1 MTGPYANGAQL
12 YRDAGWQ
19 GVLPI
24 VGKRVPPAGYTG
36 YNATWPTD
44 EVIAD
49 WINVR
54 GHENIGLR
62 MPDDIIGIDVDAYD
76 GRKGL
81 ETIEWYETNLDSILP
96 LTPRSSARVDGSGI
110 RFFRVP
116 GGLNWKSDLG
126 TNSNVEIIRS
136 GHRFAMVWPSIH
148 PDINEMYK
156 WLAPDNSVWDGIPGL
171 GEFPPLPQEW
181 VDALQAGS
189 AVGGASVGGRSGE
202 DHSGDDAPLTGQDGS
217 VINVDAMFEHGLPPG
232 EQNARLFDY
241 MCSMRARNFRR
252 VEMISVGMLLLQRME
267 NVPGEQPWTASDI
280 IDMVDRVRRTYSPG
294 LSSGMMQGLG
304 QGALAWAQR
313 MASGQAITEI
323 SEMPPREALA
333 TDMGNSMRMV
343 QLLGDRIRYAVRED
357 QWYVWDDVRWCPDD
371 TNRIMELTKNVV
383 DAIRADAIM
392 TDGEDRTRWLNWA
405 RDSESLA
412 RRKAMIAGAQSEPE
426 LVINTTDM
434 DTDPNI
440 LVVRNGTLDL
450 LTGELRESRREDLC
464 SHRAEVDY
472 DAEASYERWLGHVRF
487 VCNDDPILMAYLQ
500 RAAGYSLTGN
510 VGARSFFFLEGT
522 GSNGKNAF
530 VEPLMMVMGSYAKA
544 ATTALLTGGDEQ
556 HPTILADLQG
566 SRLVFIDETR
576 QGKALNV
583 ERLKA
588 LTGSKRVKAR
598 KMSKDFYEF
607 DAQFK
612 LWIAGN
618 GQPTIRDP
626 SDGVWNRMH
635 RVVCHGKIAPGKAIA
650 GYGDLLYS
658 EEASGILRW
667 ALEGLRGWR
676 ELGGLG
682 IPDSIKEDV
691 QSYRDDEDYVGQFI
705 EDVLIRTGDNEDMIF
720 NKDLYFVYA
729 QWADEHGLRG
739 VDRLTS
745 PILGKAL
752 VAHGID
758 RPKNGVTI
766 NRVKNRGYRGIKFS
780 DGKMNWI
787 NSLKG

>member
-1 MTGPYANGAQL
+1 MTGPYGEAAEL
-12 YRDAGWQ
+12 YRNAGWQ

-24 VGKRVPPAGYTG
+24 VGKRMAPTGYTG
-36 YNATWPTD
+36 YNGAWPTD
-44 EVIAD
+44 AVIDD
-49 WINVR
+49 WVNVR
-54 GHENIGLR
+54 GTDNIGLR

-81 ETIEWYETNLDSILP
+81 ETIEWWESQLDCVLP
-96 LTPRSSARVDGSGI
+96 LSPRSSARTDGSGI

-116 GGLNWKSDLG
+116 PGLNWKSDLG
-126 TNSNVEIIRS
+126 TGSNVEIIRF
-136 GHRFAMVWPSIH
+136 GHRFAMVWPSVH
-148 PDINEMYK
+148 PDINETYK
-156 WLAPDNSVWDGIPGL
+156 WLAPDNTVLDDIPGL
-171 GEFPPLPQEW
+171 GEFPALPDEW
-181 VDALQAGS
+181 VAGLQAGS
-189 AVGGASVGGRSGE
+189 GPRTSGSGE
-202 DHSGDDAPLTGQDGS
+202 DHSGDDSPLTGQDGQ

-280 IDMVDRVRRTYSPG
+280 IEMVDRVRRTYSPG

-304 QGALAWAQR
+304 PGALAYAQR
-313 MASGQAITEI
+313 LAGGQALTEVN
-323 SEMPPREALA
+323 ELPPREALA

-371 TNRIMELTKNVV
+371 TNRVMELTKNVV
-383 DAIRADAIM
+383 DAIRADAIAAEG
-392 TDGEDRTRWLNWA
+392 DDRTRWLNWA

-412 RRKAMIAGAQSEPE
+412 RRKAMIAGAESEPS

-434 DTDPNI
+434 DSDPNI

-450 LTGELRESRREDLC
+450 LTGKLRESRRDELC
-464 SHRAEVDY
+464 SHLAEVDY
-472 DAEASYERWLGHVRF
+472 VEDAPFERWLSHVHF
-487 VCNDDPILMAYLQ
+487 VCNGDPILMAYLQ

-510 VGARSFFFLEGT
+510 VGARSFFFMEGT

-530 VEPLMMVMGSYAKA
+530 VEPLMMVMGSYAKT

-566 SRLVFIDETR
+566 ARLVFIDETR

-598 KMSKDFYEF
+598 KMNKNFYEF

-667 ALEGLRGWR
+667 ALEGLQGYR

-682 IPDSIKEDV
+682 IPDSIKADV
-691 QSYRDDEDYVGQFI
+691 QSYRDEEDYVGQFI
-705 EDVLIRTGDNEDMIF
+705 DDVLIRTGNSGDALF
-720 NKDLYFVYA
+720 NKDLYAAYER
-729 QWADEHGLRG
+729 WAVEHGLRG
-739 VDRLTS
+739 VDKFNAAV
-745 PILGKAL
+745 LGKAL
-752 VAHGID
+752 VGHGIE
-758 RPKNGVTI
+758 RPPGAISINGE
-766 NRVKNRGYRGIKFS
+766 KGRGYRGIKFANGTTS
-780 DGKMNWI
+780 WL
-787 NSLKG
+787 NSLRS

>member
-1 MTGPYANGAQL
+1 MTGPYADAAQL

-24 VGKRVPPAGYTG
+24 VGKRVPPSGYTG
-36 YNATWPTD
+36 YNAAWPTD
-44 EVIAD
+44 AVVDD
-49 WINVR
+49 WVNVR

-62 MPDDIIGIDVDAYD
+62 LPDDIIGIDIDAYD

-81 ETIEWYETNLDSILP
+81 ETIEWYEAQLDCVLP
-96 LTPRSSARVDGSGI
+96 LTHRSSARTDGSGI

-116 GGLNWKSDLG
+116 PGMNWKSDLG

-136 GHRFAMVWPSIH
+136 GHRFAMVWPSLH
-148 PDINEMYK
+148 PDVNETYK
-156 WLAPDNSVWDGIPGL
+156 WLAPDNSVLDDIPAL
-171 GEFPPLPQEW
+171 GEFPMLPDEW
-181 VDALQAGS
+181 IAALQV
-189 AVGGASVGGRSGE
+189 VGGVRAPGTGGSGE
-202 DHSGDDAPLTGQDGS
+202 DHSSDDAPLTGQDGA

-267 NVPGEQPWTASDI
+267 NVPGEEPWTANDI
-280 IDMVDRVRRTYSPG
+280 IVMVDRVRRTYAPG
-294 LSSGMMQGLG
+294 LSSGMMQGMG
-304 QGALAWAQR
+304 PGALAWAQR
-313 MASGQAITEI
+313 MANGQAVTDVNEL
-323 SEMPPREALA
+323 PPREALA

-357 QWYVWDDVRWCPDD
+357 QWYIWDDVRWRPDN

-383 DAIRADAIM
+383 DSIRGDAIM
-392 TDGEDRTRWLNWA
+392 MDGEDRVRLLNWA

-412 RRKAMIAGAQSEPE
+412 RRKAMIAGAESEPE

-450 LTGELRESRREDLC
+450 LTGQLRESRREDLC
-464 SHRAEVDY
+464 SHLAEVDY
-472 DAEASYERWLGHVRF
+472 VENAPFERWLSHVHF
-487 VCNDDPILMAYLQ
+487 VCNGDPILMAYLQ

-566 SRLVFIDETR
+566 ARLVFIDETR

-598 KMSKDFYEF
+598 KISKDFYEF

-650 GYGDLLYS
+650 GFGDLLYA

-667 ALEGLRGWR
+667 ALEGLQGYR
-676 ELGGLG
+676 EIGGLG
-682 IPDSIKEDV
+682 IPDSIKQDV
-691 QSYRDDEDYVGQFI
+691 QSYRDEEDYVGQFI
-705 EDVLIRTGDNEDMIF
+705 EDVLIRTGNSGDALF
-720 NKDLYFVYA
+720 NKDLYAAYER
-729 QWADEHGLRG
+729 WAVEHGLRG
-739 VDRLTS
+739 VDKLNAAV
-745 PILGKAL
+745 LGKAL
-752 VAHGID
+752 VGHGIE
-758 RPKNGVTI
+758 RPNGPISI
-766 NRVKNRGYRGIKFS
+766 NAQKGRGYRGIKFR
-780 DGKMNWI
+780 DGTTAWL
-787 NSLKG
+787 NSLS

>member
-1 MTGPYANGAQL
+1 MTGPYASAAQL
-12 YRDAGWQ
+12 YRDAGWL

-24 VGKRVPPAGYTG
+24 VGKRVPPSGYTG

-44 EVIAD
+44 EIISD

-81 ETIEWYETNLDSILP
+81 ETIEWFESQLDCVLP
-96 LTPRSSARVDGSGI
+96 LTHRVSARTDGSGI

-116 GGLNWKSDLG
+116 SGMSWKSDLG

-148 PDINEMYK
+148 PDIEREYK
-156 WLAPDNSVWDGIPGL
+156 WLAPDNSVLDDIPGM
-171 GEFPPLPQEW
+171 GEFPELPVAWIE
-181 VDALQAGS
+181 ALQVGPAGR
-189 AVGGASVGGRSGE
+189 ATGGGD
-202 DHSGDDAPLTGQDGS
+202 DHSDEDAPLLDGAGE
-217 VINVDAMFEHGLPPG
+217 VINVDAMYQHGLPVG
-232 EQNARLFDY
+232 EQNKMLFDY

-252 VEMISVGMLLLQRME
+252 VEMINAGMVLLQRME
-267 NVPGEQPWTASDI
+267 NRPGEEPWTAEHI
-280 IDMVDRVRRTYSPG
+280 IEMVTRVRRSYPAG

-304 QGALAWAQR
+304 PGALAYAQR
-313 MASGQAITEI
+313 LAGGQAVTEV
-323 SEMPPREALA
+323 SELPPREALA

-343 QLLGDRIRYAVRED
+343 QLLGDRIRYSVDES
-357 QWYVWDDVRWCPDD
+357 QWYIWDDVRWAPDKKNTVMD
-371 TNRIMELTKNVV
+371 LTKNVI

-392 TDGEDRTRWLNWA
+392 ADGEDRTRWLNWA
-405 RDSESLA
+405 RDSENLS
-412 RRKAMIAGAQSEPE
+412 RRNAMIAGAQAEPA

-434 DTDPNI
+434 DTDSNI

-450 LTGELRESRREDLC
+450 LTGELRESRREELC
-464 SHRAEVDY
+464 SHLAEVDY
-472 DAEASYERWLGHVRF
+472 VPDAPFERWLSHVHF
-487 VCNDDPILMAYLQ
+487 LCNGDPILMAYLQ
-500 RAAGYSLTGN
+500 RAAGYTLTGN
-510 VGARSFFFLEGT
+510 VGARSFFFMEGT

-530 VEPLMMVMGSYAKA
+530 IEPLMMVMGSYAKA

-598 KMSKDFYEF
+598 KMKKDFYEF

-635 RVVCHGKIAPGKAIA
+635 RIVCHGKIAPGKAIA
-650 GYGDLLYS
+650 SFGDLLYK

-691 QSYRDDEDYVGQFI
+691 QTYRDDEDYVGQFI
-705 EDVLIRTGDNEDMIF
+705 EDVLIKTGN
-720 NKDLYFVYA
+720 NGDLILNTSLYA
-729 QWADEHGLRG
+729 AYARWADEHGLRG
-739 VDRLTS
+739 IDRLTS
-745 PILGKAL
+745 ATLGKAL
-752 VAHGID
+752 VGHGIE
-758 RPKNGVTI
+758 RPKNPVSV
-766 NRVKNRGYRGIKFS
+766 NAVKGRGYRGVKFV
-780 DGKMNWI
+780 DGTSTWLD
-787 NSLKG
+787 SFR

>member
-1 MTGPYANGAQL
+1 MTGPYAQAAQL

-24 VGKRVPPAGYTG
+24 VGKRVPPSGYTG
-36 YNATWPTD
+36 YNASWPTD
-44 EVIAD
+44 LVIDD
-49 WINVR
+49 WVNVR
-54 GHENIGLR
+54 GAENIGLR
-62 MPDDIIGIDVDAYD
+62 LPDDIIGIDIDAYD

-81 ETIEWYETNLDSILP
+81 ETIEWYESQLDCVLP
-96 LTPRSSARVDGSGI
+96 LTHRSSARTDGSGI

-116 GGLNWKSDLG
+116 AGMNWKSDLG
-126 TNSNVEIIRS
+126 ANSNVEIIRS
-136 GHRFAMVWPSIH
+136 GHRFAMVWPSVH
-148 PDINEMYK
+148 PDVHETYK
-156 WLAPDNSVWDGIPGL
+156 WLAPDNSIVDDIPMV
-171 GEFPPLPQEW
+171 GEFPPLPDEW
-181 VDALQAGS
+181 IAALQVS
-189 AVGGASVGGRSGE
+189 GGVRGPGGGDTGA
-202 DHSGDDAPLTGQDGS
+202 DHSDEDAPLTSEDGT
-217 VINVDAMFEHGLPPG
+217 VINVDAMYEHGLPVG
-232 EQNARLFDY
+232 EQNKMLFDY

-252 VEMISVGMLLLQRME
+252 VEMINAGMLLLQRMPAR
-267 NVPGEQPWTASDI
+267 PGEEPWTADDI
-280 IDMVDRVRRTYSPG
+280 ISMVNRVRHTYAPG
-294 LSSGMMQGLG
+294 LSTAVTQGLG
-304 QGALAWAQR
+304 PGALAWAQR
-313 MASGQAITEI
+313 MANGQALTEVN
-323 SEMPPREALA
+323 ELPPREALA

-383 DAIRADAIM
+383 DAIRGDAINAEG
-392 TDGEDRTRWLNWA
+392 DERTRWLNWA

-412 RRKAMIAGAQSEPE
+412 RRKAMIAGAQSEPQ

-434 DTDPNI
+434 DKNSDI

-450 LTGELRESRREDLC
+450 VTGELRESRREDLC
-464 SHRAEVDY
+464 SHLAEVDY
-472 DAEASYERWLGHVRF
+472 DAEASYERWMGHVRF

-566 SRLVFIDETR
+566 ARLVFIDETR

-650 GYGDLLYS
+650 GFGDLLYA

-667 ALEGLRGWR
+667 ALEGLKGYR

-705 EDVLIRTGDNEDMIF
+705 DDVLVKTGDLDNFIPNTELF
-720 NKDLYFVYA
+720 SAYER
-729 QWADEHGLRG
+729 WAEEHGLRG
-739 VDRLTS
+739 VDRLNAA
-745 PILGKAL
+745 ILGKAL

-758 RPKNGVTI
+758 RPKNGVKFG
-766 NRVKNRGYRGIKFS
+766 NSKKRGYRGIKFS
-780 DGKMNWI
+780 DGKNNWLD
-787 NSLKG
+787 SFRQ